1 MAPDGTNL
9 ALNEILA
16 KAGIDISSVKKP
28 VASKHPSYSPML
40 ASLSEQPFDNSG
52 WIFEIKWDG
61 YRAIAEML
69 HSING
74 QPGIA
79 TLYSR
84 NGKNLNSQFP
94 QITAALGKINIDAVL
109 DGEIV
114 ALEPDGRSSFSLL
127 QEYLRSGS
135 PASSRYPVVY
145 YVFDILYI
153 EGHELLNLPLLARK
167 QILQMVINMLE
178 EVNPEPG
185 GRGLVSSFIKYCGH
199 VPGDGKAFFK
209 EAVKN
214 NLEGIIAKKSDSAY
228 VPGSRSKNWLKIKTR
243 QRQEVIICGYTEP
256 KGQRAGIGAIITG
269 VYDKGKLA
277 FTGLVGTGFDSRELT
292 NLYKLFQENMTGKA
306 PFSLPATGIKA
317 HWVKP
322 VLVAEVEFAEW
333 TKDSLMR
340 QPSFIGLRADKDAKD
355 VIFEKP
361 VSLIASNKETLSTKT
376 APPQTMVLSN
386 PLKVFWP
393 EEGYTKLDLYQY
405 YEKVSGYIL
414 PYLIDRPH
422 SLNRCPDGIGGECF
436 YQKDIDY
443 ELPPG
448 LITRRIFSESKNGY
462 IDYFICNGTEAL
474 LYMVNLGCIDIHPWH
489 SRVSKL
495 GNPDYAILDLDPLEV
510 DFEKVVKTAIE
521 AKKVMDEFSIEGC
534 CKTSG
539 SKGLHI
545 FIPLEAKYPYAVAL
559 NFIKLLARLVNK
571 RLPDITSLE
580 RAPEK
585 RHNRVYLDC
594 YQNRMGQ
601 TIAAPYCVRPRAGAT
616 VSAPIYWEE
625 LKKPFK
631 PSDFTMQNIFKRLK
645 KTGDIWQKVLGK
657 GTDIEKIISN
667 IGKQPF

>member
-1 MAPDGTNL
+1 MVPDRTNPAPY
-9 ALNEILA
+9 EILA
-16 KAGIDISSVKKP
+16 KAGTDISSVKKT
-28 VASKHPSYSPML
+28 VTGKHPFYGPML
-40 ASLSEQPFDNSG
+40 ASLAEQPFDSSG

-61 YRAIAEML
+61 YRAIAEIM
-69 HSING
+69 HGING

-84 NGKNLNSQFP
+84 NGKNLNIQFP
-94 QITAALGKINIDAVL
+94 QITAALDKIKIDAVF

-114 ALEPDGRSSFSLL
+114 ALEPDGRSSFTLL
-127 QEYLRSGS
+127 QEYLQSGS
-135 PASSRYPVVY
+135 PDNIKYPVIY
-145 YVFDILYI
+145 YVFDILYL
-153 EGHELLNLPLLARK
+153 EGYELINLPLLARK
-167 QILQMVINMLE
+167 QILQAVIAMFE

-185 GRGLVSSFIKYCGH
+185 SRDLTTSFIKYCGH
-199 VPGDGKAFFK
+199 ISGEGRAFFK

-214 NLEGIIAKKSDSAY
+214 NLEGIIAKKSDSTY

-243 QRQEVIICGYTEP
+243 HRQEVIICGYTEP

-269 VYDKGKLA
+269 VYNKGKLT

-292 NLYKLFQENMTGKA
+292 YLYKLFTENITDKT

-317 HWVKP
+317 HWIKP

-333 TKDSLMR
+333 TKDNLMR
-340 QPSFIGLRADKDAKD
+340 QPSYIGLRADKDAKD
-355 VIFEKP
+355 VILEKP
-361 VSLIASNKETLSTKT
+361 VSPISGNKEPISTKILT
-376 APPQTMVLSN
+376 PQTMVLSN

-405 YEKVSGYIL
+405 YEKISSYIL
-414 PYLIDRPH
+414 PYLVDRPH
-422 SLNRCPDGIGGECF
+422 SLNRCPDGIAGECF

-448 LITRRIFSESKNGY
+448 LVTRRIFSESKNGY
-462 IDYFICNGTEAL
+462 IDYFICNGIEAL

-489 SRVSKL
+489 SRVASL
-495 GNPDYAILDLDPLEV
+495 GNPDYAILDLDPLGV
-510 DFEKVVKTAIE
+510 DFETVVKTAIE
-521 AKKVMDEFSIEGC
+521 VKKVMDEFSIEGC

-545 FIPLEAKYPYAVAL
+545 FIALEAKYSYEVAL
-559 NFIKLLARLVNK
+559 DFIKLLARLVNK

-580 RAPEK
+580 RSPEK

-594 YQNRMGQ
+594 YQNRIGQ

-616 VSAPIYWEE
+616 VSAPLYWEE

-645 KTGDIWQKVLGK
+645 KTGDIWQKVLGR
-657 GTDIEKIISN
+657 GTDIENIIVS

>member
-1 MAPDGTNL
+1 MAPDGTNP

-16 KAGIDISSVKKP
+16 KAGIDILSVKKMVP
-28 VASKHPSYSPML
+28 GKHPPYGSML
-40 ASLSEQPFDNSG
+40 ASLAEKPFNNSG

-61 YRAIAEML
+61 YRAIAEIT
-69 HSING
+69 SKAND
-74 QPGIA
+74 QSVIA

-84 NGKNLNSQFP
+84 NGKNLNIQFP
-94 QITAALGKINIDAVL
+94 QITAALGKIKIEAVF

-114 ALEPDGRSSFSLL
+114 ALEPDGRSSFTLL

-135 PASSRYPVVY
+135 PASNRYPVVY
-145 YVFDILYI
+145 YVFDILYL
-153 EGHELLNLPLLARK
+153 EGYELLNLPLLARK
-167 QILQMVINMLE
+167 QILQAVIKMLDKE
-178 EVNPEPG
+178 NSKTG
-185 GRGLVSSFIKYCGH
+185 GPDLFSGLIKYCGH
-199 VPGDGKAFFK
+199 IGGDGKAFFE
-209 EAVKN
+209 EAAKN

-228 VPGSRSKNWLKIKTR
+228 MPGSRSKNWLKIKTR

-256 KGQRAGIGAIITG
+256 KGSRAGIGALITG
-269 VYDKGKLA
+269 VYYNGKLV

-292 NLYKLFQENMTGKA
+292 YLYKLFTENITDKA

-333 TKDSLMR
+333 TKDNLMR
-340 QPSFIGLRADKDAKD
+340 QPSYIGLRADKDAKD
-355 VIFEKP
+355 VVRENP
-361 VSLIASNKETLSTKT
+361 VSTFSDSKEPAVLKT
-376 APPQTMVLSN
+376 AHPQTMVLSN

-405 YEKVSGYIL
+405 YEKISGYIL
-414 PYLIDRPH
+414 PYLVDRPH

-462 IDYFICNGTEAL
+462 IDYFICNGIEAL

-489 SRVSKL
+489 SRVSNL
-495 GNPDYAILDLDPLEV
+495 ENPDYAILDLDPLEV
-510 DFEKVVKTAIE
+510 DFETVVKTAIE
-521 AKKVMDEFSIEGC
+521 VKKVMDEFSIEGC

-545 FIPLEAKYPYAVAL
+545 FIALEAKYSYEVAL
-559 NFIKLLARLVNK
+559 DFIKLLARLVNK

-580 RAPEK
+580 RSPEK

-594 YQNRMGQ
+594 YQNRIGQ
-601 TIAAPYCVRPRAGAT
+601 TIAAPYCVRPRKGAT

-645 KTGDIWQKVLGK
+645 KTGDIWQKVLGR
-657 GTDIEKIISN
+657 GTDIENIIVS